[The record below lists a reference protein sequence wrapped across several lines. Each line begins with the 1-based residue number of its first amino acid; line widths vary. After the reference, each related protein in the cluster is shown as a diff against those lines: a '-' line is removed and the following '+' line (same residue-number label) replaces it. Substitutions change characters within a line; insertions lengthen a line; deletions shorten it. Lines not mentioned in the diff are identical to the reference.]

1 MQTTLTPWAV
11 SQCVMVQ
18 LSRPP
23 EAANAIRLPLRSC
36 TFIPASGS
44 FCLLLAIGVACRF
57 VDRNVPAD
65 GSSSWHCARL
75 PSDCRFGDQ
84 SVGSRQRGG
93 LDSTDQEL
101 IRLLT
106 ANAREPVTTLARKLN
121 LARATI
127 QERIDRLKRNG
138 VISRF
143 TIEVKPEATAPQ
155 ITACVFV
162 KVNLKASAAVGRALS
177 RIKGIRELYKTAGE
191 NDDFLAI
198 VDGAD
203 TAAIDATIGEIVAI
217 SGVERTSSKIMLARV
232 R

>member
-1 MQTTLTPWAV
+1 M
-11 SQCVMVQ
+11 
-18 LSRPP
+18 
-23 EAANAIRLPLRSC
+23 
-36 TFIPASGS
+36 
-44 FCLLLAIGVACRF
+44 
-57 VDRNVPAD
+57 
-65 GSSSWHCARL
+65 
-75 PSDCRFGDQ
+75 
-84 SVGSRQRGG
+84 GSRQRGG
-93 LDSTDQEL
+93 LDGTDREL
-101 IRLLT
+101 LRLLT
-106 ANAREPVTTLARKLN
+106 ANAREPVTTLAQRLD

-143 TIEVKPEATAPQ
+143 TVEVRPEATVTQ
-155 ITACVFV
+155 VTACVFV

-203 TAAIDATIGEIVAI
+203 TTAIDATIGEIVAI

>member
-1 MQTTLTPWAV
+1 M
-11 SQCVMVQ
+11 
-18 LSRPP
+18 
-23 EAANAIRLPLRSC
+23 
-36 TFIPASGS
+36 
-44 FCLLLAIGVACRF
+44 
-57 VDRNVPAD
+57 
-65 GSSSWHCARL
+65 
-75 PSDCRFGDQ
+75 
-84 SVGSRQRGG
+84 GSRQRGG

>member
-1 MQTTLTPWAV
+1 M
-11 SQCVMVQ
+11 
-18 LSRPP
+18 
-23 EAANAIRLPLRSC
+23 
-36 TFIPASGS
+36 
-44 FCLLLAIGVACRF
+44 
-57 VDRNVPAD
+57 
-65 GSSSWHCARL
+65 
-75 PSDCRFGDQ
+75 
-84 SVGSRQRGG
+84 GSRQRGG
-93 LDSTDQEL
+93 LDGTDQEL
-101 IRLLT
+101 IRLLK
-106 ANAREPVTTLARKLN
+106 ANAREPVTTLARKLG
-121 LARATI
+121 LARATV

-143 TIEVKPEATAPQ
+143 TIEVKPEATASQ
-155 ITACVFV
+155 VTACVFV

>member
-1 MQTTLTPWAV
+1 M
-11 SQCVMVQ
+11 
-18 LSRPP
+18 
-23 EAANAIRLPLRSC
+23 
-36 TFIPASGS
+36 
-44 FCLLLAIGVACRF
+44 
-57 VDRNVPAD
+57 
-65 GSSSWHCARL
+65 
-75 PSDCRFGDQ
+75 
-84 SVGSRQRGG
+84 GSRQRGG

-143 TIEVKPEATAPQ
+143 TIEVKPEATAAQ

>member
-1 MQTTLTPWAV
+1 M
-11 SQCVMVQ
+11 
-18 LSRPP
+18 
-23 EAANAIRLPLRSC
+23 
-36 TFIPASGS
+36 
-44 FCLLLAIGVACRF
+44 
-57 VDRNVPAD
+57 
-65 GSSSWHCARL
+65 
-75 PSDCRFGDQ
+75 
-84 SVGSRQRGG
+84 GSRQRGG

-106 ANAREPVTTLARKLN
+106 ANAREPVTTLARKLD
-121 LARATI
+121 LARATV

-143 TIEVKPEATAPQ
+143 TIEVKPEATAPH
-155 ITACVFV
+155 ITACIFV
-162 KVNLKASAAVGRALS
+162 KVNLKASAQVARALA

-203 TAAIDATIGEIVAI
+203 TSAIDATIGEIVAI

>member
-1 MQTTLTPWAV
+1 
-11 SQCVMVQ
+11 
-18 LSRPP
+18 
-23 EAANAIRLPLRSC
+23 
-36 TFIPASGS
+36 
-44 FCLLLAIGVACRF
+44 
-57 VDRNVPAD
+57 
-65 GSSSWHCARL
+65 
-75 PSDCRFGDQ
+75 
-84 SVGSRQRGG
+84 VGSRQRGG
-93 LDSTDQEL
+93 LDSIDQEL

-106 ANAREPVTTLARKLN
+106 ANAREPVTTLARKLD
-121 LARATI
+121 LARATV

-143 TIEVKPEATAPQ
+143 TIEVKPEGTAPQ
-155 ITACVFV
+155 ITACIFV
-162 KVNLKASAAVGRALS
+162 KVNLKASAAVARALS